1 MTKVTKQPVV
11 KSNFTKKVLAELN
24 KTEAQK
30 QMEGVEEFRETSV
43 IACQTQ
49 ITLIESSE
57 IPTLKMKLK
66 AAENKLEKQQK
77 AYEKSRFS
85 TAYNFETYVQ
95 NRENALDGVESA
107 QQEIDSLNSQ
117 IEAANNKLN
126 SFKEILTD
134 LQ

>member
-1 MTKVTKQPVV
+1 MTKVTKQSAV

-30 QMEGVEEFRETSV
+30 QVEGVEEFRETSV

-85 TAYNFETYVQ
+85 TAHSFESYVQ
-95 NRENALDGVESA
+95 NRENALDGVEEVQA
-107 QQEIDSLNSQ
+107 EIHCLNNQ
-117 IEAANNKLN
+117 IEAANSKLN